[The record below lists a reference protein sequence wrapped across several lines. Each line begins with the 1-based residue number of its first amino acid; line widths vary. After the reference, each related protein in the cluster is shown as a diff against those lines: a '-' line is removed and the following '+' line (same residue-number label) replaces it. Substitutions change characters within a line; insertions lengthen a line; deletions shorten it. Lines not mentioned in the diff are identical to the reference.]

1 MFFILVQM
9 VKHIIELLAVHIR
22 NWQKFSYVAR

>member
-1 MFFILVQM
+1 M